1 MAKRRLTPDD
11 RFALKEWEEL
21 IASIRE
27 SSDINPSDSIAEIE
41 ARKKRLEADDEAW
54 FKYYFEADYTCEP
67 ADFHKEATRRIMSND
82 RWYEVR
88 AWSRELAKSAR
99 SVMEMSKLAL
109 TGKIRNVLLI
119 SNSADNAER
128 LLLPVFAN
136 MSENR
141 RIIQDYGLQKKP
153 GRWEASEFTCLSG
166 CSFRAIGA
174 GQSPRGTKNKN
185 FRPDFILIDDIDTD
199 EECRNSD
206 RVKIKWKW
214 LEEALIPTMSV
225 SGNYRILFNG
235 NIIAKE
241 CCIKFAIEK
250 ALSIP
255 KIGHVSVINIRMVDI
270 RKPDPVND
278 YKYGVSVW
286 PQKNSEDDIDMFLSL
301 ISISAVHKEFYNNPV
316 AVGEIFKEMV
326 YAKVPA
332 LGKFKFLVIYG
343 DPAPGENKSRKSST
357 KSVCLLGKLN
367 GKLYV
372 IKCYLDRGLN
382 SEFIDW
388 YVKLL
393 EYVNGRVPTYCWME
407 NNKLQDPFFQQV
419 FQPLVRKV
427 RRQKKIALY
436 IKGDEDKKTDKA
448 TRIEANLE
456 PMNREGNLILN
467 EAEKDNPHMKRLE
480 EQFKLFTLR
489 LDFPADGPDTVEGG
503 NRRIDIKLRDAE
515 PSTTIPRKVMRKK
528 NKNRL

>member
-1 MAKRRLTPDD
+1 MAKRRLTPED
-11 RFALKEWEEL
+11 RQSLREWDEL

-27 SSDINPSDSIAEIE
+27 NSDINPSDSQQDIE
-41 ARKKRLEADDEAW
+41 KRKRRLEADDEAW
-54 FKYYFEADYTCEP
+54 FKYYFEQYYTSEP
-67 ADFHKEATRRIMSND
+67 AEFHKDATKRIMSNK

-99 SVMEMSKLAL
+99 SMMEIIKLAL
-109 TGKIRNVLLI
+109 TGEVHNVLLI

-128 LLLPVFAN
+128 LLLPFMASFEAN
-136 MSENR
+136 Q
-141 RIIQDYGLQKKP
+141 RIIQDYGIQKKP
-153 GRWEASEFTCLSG
+153 GSWETTEFTCLCG

-174 GQSPRGTKNKN
+174 GQSPRGTRNKN
-185 FRPDFILIDDIDTD
+185 YRPDFVLIDDIDTD
-199 EECRNSD
+199 EECRNED
-206 RVKIKWKW
+206 RVTTKWKW

-235 NIIAKE
+235 NMIAKV
-241 CCIKFAIEK
+241 CCIALAIEK
-250 ALSIP
+250 ARSIP
-255 KIGHVSVINIRMVDI
+255 KIGHVSIINIRMVDI

-278 YKYGVSVW
+278 FKYGVSVW
-286 PQKNSEDDIDMFLSL
+286 LAKNSEDDIDMFLSL
-301 ISISAVHKEFYNNPV
+301 ISTSAVHKEFFNNPV
-316 AVGEIFKEMV
+316 SVGEIFKEMI
-326 YAKVPA
+326 YGKVPP
-332 LGKFKFLVIYG
+332 LSKFKFLVIYG
-343 DPAPGENKSRKSST
+343 DPAPGENKGKKSST
-357 KSVCLLGKLN
+357 KSVGLLGKIG

-382 SEFIDW
+382 SEFIEW
-388 YVKLL
+388 YVSLL
-393 EYVNGRVPTYCWME
+393 EYVNGRVPTYCFME

-467 EAEKDNPHMKRLE
+467 EAERDNPHMKRLE
-480 EQFKLFTLR
+480 EQFKLFTLK

-503 NRRIDIKLRDAE
+503 NRRIDIKLRDTEA
-515 PSTTIPRKVMRKK
+515 STTIPRKLMRSK